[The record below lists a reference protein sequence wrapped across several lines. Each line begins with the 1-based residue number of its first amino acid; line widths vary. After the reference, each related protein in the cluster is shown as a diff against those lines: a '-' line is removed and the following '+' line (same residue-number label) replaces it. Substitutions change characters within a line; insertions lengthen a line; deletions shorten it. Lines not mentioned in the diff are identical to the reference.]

1 MSGNNLNY
9 LGELEAIIR
18 ERMASTSTGSYTRQ
32 LVASGKQRVA
42 QKVGEEAV
50 ELALAAVAGTR
61 QEQIGEAAD
70 LMFHFQVLLAVLD
83 LSLADVTDCLEQRH
97 RG

>member
-1 MSGNNLNY
+1 MSEKNLNF
-9 LGELEAIIR
+9 LSELEQIIR
-18 ERMASTSTGSYTRQ
+18 QRMTSNSTNSYTMQ
-32 LVASGKQRVA
+32 LVASGNRRVA

-70 LMFHFQVLLAVLD
+70 LMFHFQLLLAVLG
-83 LSLADVTDCLEQRH
+83 LSLADVADCLERRH

>member
-1 MSGNNLNY
+1 MNGNSLNY
-9 LGELEAIIR
+9 LSELETIIR
-18 ERMASTSTGSYTRQ
+18 DRIKSTSEGSYTWQ
-32 LVASGKQRVA
+32 LVASGERRVA

-50 ELALAAVAGTR
+50 ELVLAAVAGTR
-61 QEQIGEAAD
+61 QEQISEAAD

-83 LSLADVTDCLEQRH
+83 LSLADVVDCLERRH

>member
-1 MSGNNLNY
+1 MSKNNLNY
-9 LGELEAIIR
+9 LSELEAIIR
-18 ERMASTSTGSYTRQ
+18 DRMTSTSAGSYTLQ
-32 LVASGKQRVA
+32 LVASGKRRVA

-61 QEQIGEAAD
+61 QEQVSEAAD

-83 LSLADVTDCLEQRH
+83 LSLAEVTDCLEQRH